1 MNVSLNSFLLLV
13 WFQIAHF
20 ICDYT
25 GLSTRWMISAKKH
38 GRPVFP
44 IFCHALINGVGYA
57 LGALTLREWQFALFV
72 LIFETVS
79 HTIFDTL
86 KGRLT
91 VWVPLTEDKTKF
103 PYWII
108 MGLDQLCHQ
117 IVIALLLL
125 ISIK

>member
-1 MNVSLNSFLLLV
+1 M
-13 WFQIAHF
+13 IA
-20 ICDYT
+20 
-25 GLSTRWMISAKKH
+25 AKRH

-44 IFCHALINGVGYA
+44 IFCHALVNGVGYA
-57 LGALTLREWQFALFV
+57 MGALALQGWYFSLFV
-72 LIFETVS
+72 LIFEAIS
-79 HTIFDTL
+79 HTFFDTL

-91 VWVPLTEDKTKF
+91 VWVPVTEDKTKL

-125 ISIK
+125 VTIK